1 MNRSVNIMI
10 SPIIVQYVSH
20 YTRIRGKKPQHY
32 PNRKIFLDEITSK
45 EEMQLTMGQKIKYG
59 IYLESSSQLDSCIC
73 NVLAM

>member
-32 PNRKIFLDEITSK
+32 SNRKISLDEITSK